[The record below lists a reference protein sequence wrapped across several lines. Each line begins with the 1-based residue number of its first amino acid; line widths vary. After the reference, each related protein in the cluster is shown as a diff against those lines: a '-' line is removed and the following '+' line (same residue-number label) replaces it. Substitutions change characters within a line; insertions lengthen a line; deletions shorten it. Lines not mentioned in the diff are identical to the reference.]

1 VDFGE
6 KIFSLARN
14 FLAEGALF
22 VGERYARRL
31 QGHRNALPQEPLF
44 WEQIARVASGIAL
57 AVFVLLQM
65 PAGWIAYTLAACG
78 LAFAL
83 TGAFGW
89 CPACATVGRRL
100 KERQI
105 S

>member
-1 VDFGE
+1 LSASDTLDVCKDTE
-6 KIFSLARN
+6 MLYRKNLYS
-14 FLAEGALF
+14 
-22 VGERYARRL
+22 
-31 QGHRNALPQEPLF
+31 